1 METMTKPIEV
11 LLSRPHLEVTCR
23 IVFPDGTAIAV
34 GVDALSLRAAQREM
48 TAWLLERGYEPAGQ
62 WSSQHEAARRAART
76 FRRPYPGHA
85 PEPGHAQEP
94 GLVALVGPAQ
104 DLGPTL
110 PDPLPGAPAQP
121 PLPGAC
127 LDPAPGPAKLAAPR
141 ARRPPPAN
149 KTDRGRASSPHTAE
163 TELRAWALAD
173 AQRDDTIRAAAAAGV
188 SLARIQ
194 EITGIAR
201 TSIMRI
207 LGAPP
212 RPAPRRPS

>member
-1 METMTKPIEV
+1 VTTVETTTKPIEV

-34 GVDALSLRAAQREM
+34 GVVALSLRAAQREM
-48 TAWLLERGYEPAGQ
+48 TAWLIERGYEPAGQ
-62 WSSQHEAARRAART
+62 WSTKHEAERRAART
-76 FRRPYPGHA
+76 FRRPYPGSVA
-85 PEPGHAQEP
+85 EPGP
-94 GLVALVGPAQ
+94 VA
-104 DLGPTL
+104 DLGPARDPGPAL
-110 PDPLPGAPAQP
+110 PAPPPSAPAQP
-121 PLPGAC
+121 PPGPG
-127 LDPAPGPAKLAAPR
+127 LDPAPAPAKPAASR
-141 ARRPPPAN
+141 ARRPAPAN
-149 KTDRGRASSPHTAE
+149 RPGRGRAGSSQAAE

-173 AQRDDTIRAAAAAGV
+173 AQRDDVIRAAAAAGV

-201 TSIMRI
+201 TTIMRI